1 MTATKRA
8 ARFVAVGVLATFAAT
23 SAANDDGFY
32 GQLQVGIDFFGKPIA
47 GDWAQPEQKSETN
60 FKSWN
65 AMVGIGYR
73 WRRLALEANYRHL
86 NGGHMKA
93 DLEFDNTWRVV
104 GADHAPVEHVI
115 STWRVSGPSL
125 DVLGYWRNAYLRA
138 GVMVQSLSWT
148 IDVQSLKESEGYP
161 HSIQSLKDT
170 QRRPLIGIGYDFE
183 RLRVEATYYN
193 IGGGRGMSAV
203 NEALTLNV
211 GVRF

>member
-1 MTATKRA
+1 MTNHA
-8 ARFVAVGVLATFAAT
+8 ARFIAVGILATFTAT
-23 SAANDDGFY
+23 AAANDGGLY
-32 GQLQVGIDFFGKPIA
+32 GQLQAGIDFFGKPMA
-47 GDWAQPEQKSETN
+47 GDWAQPEQVNETN
-60 FKSWN
+60 YRSWN
-65 AMVGIGYR
+65 ANVGIGYR
-73 WRRLALEANYRHL
+73 WRRWALEANYRYL
-86 NGGHMKA
+86 NGGFMKA
-93 DLEFDNTWRVV
+93 DLEFDTTWRVV
-104 GADHAPVEHVI
+104 GANHAPVEHVI
-115 STWRVSGPSL
+115 STWSVSGPSL
-125 DVLGYWRNAYLRA
+125 DVLGYWGNAYLRL

-183 RLRVEATYYN
+183 RLRVEATYYD